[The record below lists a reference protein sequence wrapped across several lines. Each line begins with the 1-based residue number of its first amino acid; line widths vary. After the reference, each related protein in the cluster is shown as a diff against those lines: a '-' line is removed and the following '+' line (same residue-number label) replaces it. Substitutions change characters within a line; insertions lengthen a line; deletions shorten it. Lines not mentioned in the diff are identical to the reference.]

1 MKIKKVELHA
11 FRAYKNRENGTFNF
25 INGNDISN
33 FISIYAPNGFG
44 KTSFYDGVEWCMTN
58 KINRFSRERKDNA
71 FIQRQHI
78 FIANG
83 ERKKQYILKN
93 KDVPEIENGE
103 VNLFF
108 SDDSNINRLIP
119 TVGRGSSDYSFDT
132 DVERKFFKDVVL
144 SQEGIDGFLREDN
157 SRVRFIKF
165 IDYFG
170 NEYDIENHNKLQ
182 KLIKKNIAN
191 ISSLEKEKEEIEIYI
206 SQDFDRDIFN
216 NSNELISKLDKD
228 NIKFDFITNKFG
240 NDEQKELDDTI
251 DKYNIYCN
259 NIITND
265 EKELKEVS
273 ARELEIE
280 NYIQG
285 LNKTHEL
292 QEILA
297 NLNQLKKDYQKINY
311 LKKEELTK
319 QKDIKEIENLISC
332 YPIYKEVNSLIVE
345 ETKKNEQ
352 NNFVSIKLKEDLT
365 SLNKDIELSENSLNE
380 KSKQK
385 SLLDNFINQ
394 IPLMYRD
401 LEAFDKEILL
411 NETLIKEANK
421 SQLDLK
427 KSLND
432 KEKEVLNWKSILE
445 AAKQDIFP
453 EIRDDEKFKSFIIE
467 IEILK
472 KKVFPKEE
480 ELKKIKKEEFSIK
493 GYKSQIEELISIG
506 NSIINK
512 NSSSSCPLCNKEHGS
527 YENLNT
533 SIMNNP
539 ILNDIEKEYLERKNL
554 LEKEIIDLE
563 KKLNIK
569 KNSLLNKIKDIYN
582 ILKEDIKGL
591 ESQNLKYYNSLI
603 SLSKKN
609 EDCLEKS
616 VNLRNKLNNMNEIDF
631 LSLKKKEVELITKEL
646 EEENIKLNKL
656 RNLSKEKNES
666 LVNLDIEIDNILKSI
681 NSNKENESF
690 TFVNMYIINQFE
702 EVIDFENMI
711 LSQLNDLKMKR
722 EELLKNIE
730 ELNTKIKLATNKY
743 SIIDSEDIEKRIF
756 SLSSEVEFLL
766 SKVKTFNLFLENN
779 FKDINTSN
787 LSLEVLK
794 ELFISKKKDINKSIT
809 KYNEIII
816 NLNVLSEYGKNLVEY
831 FNIKNKEVE
840 LDNINNFL
848 NTKRRV
854 KESLSREISILENK
868 IETDVKLFFYED
880 TINKIYSKIDPHPEY
895 KNVRFESTFKDGKGY
910 LDVFVEDNESNL
922 ISPSL
927 YYSSAQLN
935 ALSLSIFLAKALHAK
950 DDNEDSIDC
959 IFIDDPIQSMDSIN
973 ILATIDLFRS
983 LVVNH
988 NKQII
993 LSTHD
998 KNFYELLKKKI
1009 PSEVFGS
1016 TFIKLETFGK
1026 AVLDM

>member
-11 FRAYKNRENGTFNF
+11 FRAYKNKENGTFNF

-83 ERKKQYILKN
+83 EREKQYILKN
-93 KDVPEIENGE
+93 KDVPEIVNGE

-132 DVERKFFKDVVL
+132 VVERKFFKDVVL
-144 SQEGIDGFLREDN
+144 SQEGIDSFLREDN
-157 SRVRFIKF
+157 SRARFIKF

-259 NIITND
+259 NIITNN
-265 EKELKEVS
+265 EKELTELS

-280 NYIQG
+280 NYMQG
-285 LNKTHEL
+285 LNKTHES

-297 NLNQLKKDYQKINY
+297 NLNQLKKDYQKISY
-311 LKKEELTK
+311 LKKEKLAK
-319 QKDIKEIENLISC
+319 QKDIKEIENLISW

-352 NNFVSIKLKEDLT
+352 NNFASIKLKEDLT
-365 SLNKDIELSENSLNE
+365 SLNKYIQLSENSLNE

-385 SLLDNFINQ
+385 SLLDNFISQ
-394 IPLMYRD
+394 IPLMYKD
-401 LEAFDKEILL
+401 LEALDKEALL

-432 KEKEVLNWKSILE
+432 KEKEFLTWESILE

-453 EIRDDEKFKSFIIE
+453 EIRDDERFKSLIIE
-467 IEILK
+467 IETLK
-472 KKVFPKEE
+472 KKVSPKEE
-480 ELKKIKKEEFSIK
+480 ELEKIIREEASII

-512 NSSSSCPLCNKEHGS
+512 NPSSSCPLCNKEHGS
-527 YENLNT
+527 YEKLNT

-539 ILNDIEKEYLERKNL
+539 ILNEIEKEYLERKNL
-554 LEKEIIDLE
+554 LEKDITDLE
-563 KKLNIK
+563 KNLNIK
-569 KNSLLNKIKDIYN
+569 KDILLDKIKDISKT
-582 ILKEDIKGL
+582 LKEDIKVL
-591 ESQNLKYYNSLI
+591 ESEVLKYINSLN
-603 SLSKKN
+603 SLSEKN
-609 EDCLEKS
+609 KDCLEKR
-616 VNLRNKLNNMNEIDF
+616 VNLDNKLNNMNQIDF
-631 LSLKKKEVELITKEL
+631 LSLKIKEL
-646 EEENIKLNKL
+646 ELISKELKEENIKLSKL
-656 RNLSKEKNES
+656 RSLSKEKNEL
-666 LVNLDIEIDNILKSI
+666 LVNLAIEIDNISKSI
-681 NSNKENESF
+681 NSNKENENY
-690 TFVNMYIINQFE
+690 TLVNIYINQFE
-702 EVIDFENMI
+702 EVVDFENMM
-711 LSQLNDLKMKR
+711 LSQLNDLKMKK
-722 EELLKNIE
+722 EELFKNIE
-730 ELNTKIKLATNKY
+730 ELNTKIKLVTDKY
-743 SIIDSEDIEKRIF
+743 AIIDSEDIEKRIL
-756 SLSSEVEFLL
+756 SLTSEIELL
-766 SKVKTFNLFLENN
+766 VSKVKTFNLFLENN
-779 FKDINTSN
+779 FKDISTSN
-787 LSLEVLK
+787 LSLIVLK
-794 ELFISKKKDINKSIT
+794 DLFISKKKDINESII
-809 KYNEIII
+809 KYNEIIV

-840 LDNINNFL
+840 LDNINNSL
-848 NTKRRV
+848 TSKRRV
-854 KESLSREISILENK
+854 KESLFREISSLENK
-868 IETDVKLFFYED
+868 IGTDIKSFFYED

-895 KNVRFESTFKDGKGY
+895 KNVRFESTFKEGKGY

-998 KNFYELLKKKI
+998 KNFHELLKKKI

>member
-83 ERKKQYILKN
+83 EREKQYILKN
-93 KDVPEIENGE
+93 KDVPEIVNGE

-132 DVERKFFKDVVL
+132 AVERKFFKDVVL
-144 SQEGIDGFLREDN
+144 SQEGIDSFLREDN
-157 SRVRFIKF
+157 SRARFIKF

-259 NIITND
+259 NIITNN
-265 EKELKEVS
+265 EKELTEVS

-280 NYIQG
+280 NYMQG
-285 LNKTHEL
+285 LNKTHES

-297 NLNQLKKDYQKINY
+297 NLNQLKKDYQKISY
-311 LKKEELTK
+311 LKKEELAK

-345 ETKKNEQ
+345 EIKKNEQ
-352 NNFVSIKLKEDLT
+352 NNFASIKLKEDLT
-365 SLNKDIELSENSLNE
+365 SLNKDIQLSENSLNE

-385 SLLDNFINQ
+385 SLLDNFISQ
-394 IPLMYRD
+394 IPLMYKD
-401 LEAFDKEILL
+401 LEALDKEALL

-432 KEKEVLNWKSILE
+432 KEKEFLTWKSILE

-453 EIRDDEKFKSFIIE
+453 EIRDDERFKSLIIE
-467 IEILK
+467 IETLK
-472 KKVFPKEE
+472 KKVSPKEE
-480 ELKKIKKEEFSIK
+480 ELQKIIREEASII

-512 NSSSSCPLCNKEHGS
+512 NPSSSCPLCNKEHGS
-527 YENLNT
+527 YEKLNT

-539 ILNDIEKEYLERKNL
+539 ILNEIEKEYLERKNL
-554 LEKEIIDLE
+554 LEKDITDLE
-563 KKLNIK
+563 KNLNIK
-569 KNSLLNKIKDIYN
+569 KDILLDKIKDISKT
-582 ILKEDIKGL
+582 LKEDIKVL
-591 ESQNLKYYNSLI
+591 ESEVLKYRNSLN
-603 SLSKKN
+603 SLSEKN
-609 EDCLEKS
+609 KDCLEKR
-616 VNLRNKLNNMNEIDF
+616 VNLDNKLNNMNQIDF
-631 LSLKKKEVELITKEL
+631 LSLKIKEL
-646 EEENIKLNKL
+646 ELISKELKEENIKLSKL
-656 RNLSKEKNES
+656 RSLSKEKNEL
-666 LVNLDIEIDNILKSI
+666 LVNLAIEIDNISKSI
-681 NSNKENESF
+681 NSNKENENY
-690 TFVNMYIINQFE
+690 TLVNIYINQFE
-702 EVIDFENMI
+702 EVVDFENMM
-711 LSQLNDLKMKR
+711 LSQLNDLKMKK
-722 EELLKNIE
+722 EELFKNIE
-730 ELNTKIKLATNKY
+730 ELNTKIKLVTDKY
-743 SIIDSEDIEKRIF
+743 AIIDSEDIEKRIL
-756 SLSSEVEFLL
+756 SLTSEIELL
-766 SKVKTFNLFLENN
+766 VSKVKTFNLFLGNN
-779 FKDINTSN
+779 FKDISTSN
-787 LSLEVLK
+787 LSLIVLK
-794 ELFISKKKDINKSIT
+794 DLFISKKKDINESII
-809 KYNEIII
+809 KYNEIIV

-840 LDNINNFL
+840 LDNINNSL
-848 NTKRRV
+848 TSKRRV
-854 KESLSREISILENK
+854 KESLSREISSLENK
-868 IETDVKLFFYED
+868 IGTDVKSFFYED

-895 KNVRFESTFKDGKGY
+895 KNVRFESTFKEGKGY

-950 DDNEDSIDC
+950 DNNEDSIDC

-998 KNFYELLKKKI
+998 KNFHELLKKKI

>member
-11 FRAYKNRENGTFNF
+11 FRAYKNKENGTFNF

-83 ERKKQYILKN
+83 EREKQYILKN
-93 KDVPEIENGE
+93 KDVPEIVNGE

-132 DVERKFFKDVVL
+132 VVERKFFKDVVL
-144 SQEGIDGFLREDN
+144 SQEGIDSFLREDN
-157 SRVRFIKF
+157 SRARFIKF

-259 NIITND
+259 NIITNN
-265 EKELKEVS
+265 EKELTELS

-280 NYIQG
+280 NYMQG
-285 LNKTHEL
+285 LNKTHES

-297 NLNQLKKDYQKINY
+297 NLNQLKKDYQKISY
-311 LKKEELTK
+311 LKKEKLAK
-319 QKDIKEIENLISC
+319 QKDIKEIENLISW

-352 NNFVSIKLKEDLT
+352 NNFASIKLKEDLT
-365 SLNKDIELSENSLNE
+365 SLNKYIQLSENSLNE

-385 SLLDNFINQ
+385 SLLDNFISQ
-394 IPLMYRD
+394 IPLMYKD
-401 LEAFDKEILL
+401 LEALDKEALL

-432 KEKEVLNWKSILE
+432 KEKEFLTWESILE

-453 EIRDDEKFKSFIIE
+453 EIRDDERFKSLIIE
-467 IEILK
+467 IETLK
-472 KKVFPKEE
+472 KKVSPKEE
-480 ELKKIKKEEFSIK
+480 ELEKIIREEASII

-512 NSSSSCPLCNKEHGS
+512 NPSSSCPLCNKEHGS
-527 YENLNT
+527 YEKLNT

-539 ILNDIEKEYLERKNL
+539 ILNEIEKEYLERKNL
-554 LEKEIIDLE
+554 LEKDITDLE
-563 KKLNIK
+563 KNLNIK
-569 KNSLLNKIKDIYN
+569 KDILLDKIKDISKT
-582 ILKEDIKGL
+582 LKEDIKVL
-591 ESQNLKYYNSLI
+591 ESEVLKYINNLNSL
-603 SLSKKN
+603 SEKN
-609 EDCLEKS
+609 KDCLEKR
-616 VNLRNKLNNMNEIDF
+616 VNLDNKLNNMNQIDF
-631 LSLKKKEVELITKEL
+631 LSLKIKEL
-646 EEENIKLNKL
+646 ELISKELKEENIKLSKL
-656 RNLSKEKNES
+656 RSLSKEKNEL
-666 LVNLDIEIDNILKSI
+666 LVNLAIEIDNISKSI
-681 NSNKENESF
+681 NSNKENENY
-690 TFVNMYIINQFE
+690 TLVNIYINQFE
-702 EVIDFENMI
+702 EVVDFENMM
-711 LSQLNDLKMKR
+711 LSQLNDLKMKK
-722 EELLKNIE
+722 EELFKNIE
-730 ELNTKIKLATNKY
+730 ELNTKIKLVTDKY
-743 SIIDSEDIEKRIF
+743 AIIDSEDIEKRIL
-756 SLSSEVEFLL
+756 SLTSEIELL
-766 SKVKTFNLFLENN
+766 VSKVKTFNLFLENN
-779 FKDINTSN
+779 FKDISTSN
-787 LSLEVLK
+787 LSLIVLK
-794 ELFISKKKDINKSIT
+794 DLFISKKKDINESII
-809 KYNEIII
+809 KYNEIIV

-840 LDNINNFL
+840 LDNINNSL
-848 NTKRRV
+848 TSKRRV
-854 KESLSREISILENK
+854 KESLFREISSLENK
-868 IETDVKLFFYED
+868 IGTDIKSFFYED

-895 KNVRFESTFKDGKGY
+895 KNVRFESTFKEGKGY

-998 KNFYELLKKKI
+998 KNFHELLKKKI

>member
-11 FRAYKNRENGTFNF
+11 FRAYKNKENGTFNF

-83 ERKKQYILKN
+83 EREKQYILKN
-93 KDVPEIENGE
+93 KDVPEIVNGE

-132 DVERKFFKDVVL
+132 VVERKFFKDVVL
-144 SQEGIDGFLREDN
+144 SQEGIDSFLREDN
-157 SRVRFIKF
+157 SRARFIKF

-259 NIITND
+259 NIITNN
-265 EKELKEVS
+265 EKELTELS

-280 NYIQG
+280 NYMQG
-285 LNKTHEL
+285 LNKTHES

-297 NLNQLKKDYQKINY
+297 NLNQLKKDYQKISY
-311 LKKEELTK
+311 LKKEKLAK
-319 QKDIKEIENLISC
+319 QKDIKEIENLISW

-352 NNFVSIKLKEDLT
+352 NNFASIKLKEDLT
-365 SLNKDIELSENSLNE
+365 SLNKYIQLSENSLNE

-385 SLLDNFINQ
+385 SLLDNFISQ
-394 IPLMYRD
+394 IPLMYKD
-401 LEAFDKEILL
+401 LEALDKEALL
-411 NETLIKEANK
+411 NERLIKEANK

-432 KEKEVLNWKSILE
+432 KEKEFLTWESILE

-453 EIRDDEKFKSFIIE
+453 EIRDDERFKSLIIE
-467 IEILK
+467 IETLK
-472 KKVFPKEE
+472 KKVSPKEE
-480 ELKKIKKEEFSIK
+480 ELEKIIREEASII

-512 NSSSSCPLCNKEHGS
+512 NPSSSCPLCNKEHGS
-527 YENLNT
+527 YEKLNT

-539 ILNDIEKEYLERKNL
+539 ILNEIEKEYLERKNL
-554 LEKEIIDLE
+554 LEKDITDLE
-563 KKLNIK
+563 KNLNIK
-569 KNSLLNKIKDIYN
+569 KDILLDKIKDISKT
-582 ILKEDIKGL
+582 LKEDIKVL
-591 ESQNLKYYNSLI
+591 ESEVLKYINSLN
-603 SLSKKN
+603 SLSEKN
-609 EDCLEKS
+609 KDCLEKR
-616 VNLRNKLNNMNEIDF
+616 VNLDNKLNNMNQIDF
-631 LSLKKKEVELITKEL
+631 LSLKIKEL
-646 EEENIKLNKL
+646 ELISKELKEENIKLSKL
-656 RNLSKEKNES
+656 RSLSKEKNEL
-666 LVNLDIEIDNILKSI
+666 LVNLAIEIDNISKSI
-681 NSNKENESF
+681 NSNKENENY
-690 TFVNMYIINQFE
+690 TLVNIYINQFE
-702 EVIDFENMI
+702 EVVDFENMM
-711 LSQLNDLKMKR
+711 LSQLNDLKMKK
-722 EELLKNIE
+722 EELFKNIE
-730 ELNTKIKLATNKY
+730 ELNTKIKLVTDKY
-743 SIIDSEDIEKRIF
+743 AIIDSEDIEKRIL
-756 SLSSEVEFLL
+756 SLTSEIELL
-766 SKVKTFNLFLENN
+766 VSKVKTFNLFLENN
-779 FKDINTSN
+779 FKDISTSN
-787 LSLEVLK
+787 LSLIVLK
-794 ELFISKKKDINKSIT
+794 DLFISKKKDINESII
-809 KYNEIII
+809 KYNEIIV

-840 LDNINNFL
+840 LDNINNSL
-848 NTKRRV
+848 TSKRRV
-854 KESLSREISILENK
+854 KESLFREISSLENK
-868 IETDVKLFFYED
+868 IGTDIKSFFYED

-895 KNVRFESTFKDGKGY
+895 KNVRFESTFKEGKGY

-998 KNFYELLKKKI
+998 KNFHELLKKKI

>member
-11 FRAYKNRENGTFNF
+11 FRAYKNKENGTFNF

-83 ERKKQYILKN
+83 EREKQYILKN
-93 KDVPEIENGE
+93 KDVPEIVNGE

-132 DVERKFFKDVVL
+132 VVERKFFKDVVL
-144 SQEGIDGFLREDN
+144 SQEGIDSFLREDN
-157 SRVRFIKF
+157 SRARFIKF

-259 NIITND
+259 NIITNN
-265 EKELKEVS
+265 EKELTELS

-280 NYIQG
+280 NYMQG
-285 LNKTHEL
+285 LNKTHES

-297 NLNQLKKDYQKINY
+297 NLNQLKKDYQKISY
-311 LKKEELTK
+311 LKKEELAK
-319 QKDIKEIENLISC
+319 QKDIKEIENLISW

-352 NNFVSIKLKEDLT
+352 NNFASIKLKEDLT
-365 SLNKDIELSENSLNE
+365 SLNKYIQLSENSLNE

-385 SLLDNFINQ
+385 SLLDNFISQ
-394 IPLMYRD
+394 IPLMYKD
-401 LEAFDKEILL
+401 LEALDKEALL

-432 KEKEVLNWKSILE
+432 KEKEFLTWESILE

-453 EIRDDEKFKSFIIE
+453 EIRDDERFKSLIIE
-467 IEILK
+467 IETLK
-472 KKVFPKEE
+472 KKVSPKEE
-480 ELKKIKKEEFSIK
+480 ELEKIIREEASII

-512 NSSSSCPLCNKEHGS
+512 NPSSSCPLCNKEHGS
-527 YENLNT
+527 YEKLNT

-539 ILNDIEKEYLERKNL
+539 ILNEIEKEYLERKNL
-554 LEKEIIDLE
+554 LEKDITDLE
-563 KKLNIK
+563 KNLNIK
-569 KNSLLNKIKDIYN
+569 KDILLDKIKDISKT
-582 ILKEDIKGL
+582 LKEDIKVL
-591 ESQNLKYYNSLI
+591 ESEVLKYINSLN
-603 SLSKKN
+603 SLSEKN
-609 EDCLEKS
+609 KDCLEKR
-616 VNLRNKLNNMNEIDF
+616 VNLDNKLNNMNQIDF
-631 LSLKKKEVELITKEL
+631 LSLKIKEL
-646 EEENIKLNKL
+646 ELISKELKEENIKLSKL
-656 RNLSKEKNES
+656 RSLSKEKNEL
-666 LVNLDIEIDNILKSI
+666 LVNLAIEIDNISKSI
-681 NSNKENESF
+681 NSNKENENY
-690 TFVNMYIINQFE
+690 TLVNIYINQFE
-702 EVIDFENMI
+702 EVVDFENMM
-711 LSQLNDLKMKR
+711 LSQLNDLKMKK
-722 EELLKNIE
+722 EELFKNIE
-730 ELNTKIKLATNKY
+730 ELNTKIKLVTDKY
-743 SIIDSEDIEKRIF
+743 AIIDSEDIEKRIL
-756 SLSSEVEFLL
+756 SLTSEIELL
-766 SKVKTFNLFLENN
+766 VSKVKTFNLFLENN
-779 FKDINTSN
+779 FKDISTSN
-787 LSLEVLK
+787 LSLIVLK
-794 ELFISKKKDINKSIT
+794 DLFISKKKDINESII
-809 KYNEIII
+809 KYNEIIV

-840 LDNINNFL
+840 LDNINNSL
-848 NTKRRV
+848 TSKRRV
-854 KESLSREISILENK
+854 KESLFREISSLENK
-868 IETDVKLFFYED
+868 IGTDIKSFFYED

-895 KNVRFESTFKDGKGY
+895 KNVRFESTFKEGKGY

-998 KNFYELLKKKI
+998 KNFHELLKKKI

>member
-25 INGNDISN
+25 INGNNISN

-83 ERKKQYILKN
+83 EREKQYILKN
-93 KDVPEIENGE
+93 KDVPEIVNGE

-132 DVERKFFKDVVL
+132 AVERKFFKDVVL
-144 SQEGIDGFLREDN
+144 SQEGIDSFLREDN
-157 SRVRFIKF
+157 SRARFIKF

-240 NDEQKELDDTI
+240 NDEQKELDDII

-259 NIITND
+259 NIITNN
-265 EKELKEVS
+265 EKELTEIS
-273 ARELEIE
+273 AQELEIE
-280 NYIQG
+280 NYMQG
-285 LNKTHEL
+285 LNKTHES

-297 NLNQLKKDYQKINY
+297 NLNQLKKDYQKISY
-311 LKKEELTK
+311 LKKEELAK

-352 NNFVSIKLKEDLT
+352 NNFASIKLKEDLT

-401 LEAFDKEILL
+401 LEALDKEILL

-432 KEKEVLNWKSILE
+432 KQKEVLSWKSILE

-453 EIRDDEKFKSFIIE
+453 EIRDDERFKSFIIE
-467 IEILK
+467 IETLK
-472 KKVFPKEE
+472 KKVSPKEE
-480 ELKKIKKEEFSIK
+480 ELKKIIKEESSIK

-533 SIMNNP
+533 SIINNP
-539 ILNDIEKEYLERKNL
+539 ILNKIEKEYLERKNL
-554 LEKEIIDLE
+554 LEKDITGLE
-563 KKLNIK
+563 KNLNIK
-569 KNSLLNKIKDIYN
+569 KNILLDKIKDIYN
-582 ILKEDIKGL
+582 ILKEDIKVL
-591 ESQNLKYYNSLI
+591 ESQNLKYYNISN

-609 EDCLEKS
+609 ENCLEKS

-631 LSLKKKEVELITKEL
+631 LSLKKKEVELISKEL
-646 EEENIKLNKL
+646 EEENIKLGKL
-656 RNLSKEKNES
+656 RILSKEKNES

-681 NSNKENESF
+681 RSNKENESF
-690 TFVNMYIINQFE
+690 TLINIYINQFE
-702 EVIDFENMI
+702 EVIDSENMM

-730 ELNTKIKLATNKY
+730 ELNIKIKLATDKY
-743 SIIDSEDIEKRIF
+743 SIIDSEDIEKRML
-756 SLSSEVEFLL
+756 SLSSEVEFLA

-794 ELFISKKKDINKSIT
+794 ELFIFKKKDLSESIT

-816 NLNVLSEYGKNLVEY
+816 SLNVLSEYGKNLVEY
-831 FNIKNKEVE
+831 FNIKNKEAE

-848 NTKRRV
+848 TSKRRV
-854 KESLSREISILENK
+854 KESLSREISSLENK

-895 KNVRFESTFKDGKGY
+895 KNVRFESTFKEGKGY

-950 DDNEDSIDC
+950 DNNEDSIDC

-998 KNFYELLKKKI
+998 KNFHELLKKKI